1 MKKVLFLFAI
11 LLIACNSKE
20 KSAVSNEKPSAP
32 FDWLLG
38 NWIRT
43 NEKKDRQTF
52 ENWIKINNSEYAG
65 EGYTLQNT
73 DTIWKETVQLIESKG
88 RWKFSV
94 TPKGESK
101 PTVFELIKMEDTTFT
116 CESKTNDFP
125 KIIHYFKD
133 GHSLKAEISGGDM
146 KIPFEFE
153 RFKTK

>member
-1 MKKVLFLFAI
+1 MKKLLLLLTIFI
-11 LLIACNSKE
+11 LACNPKE
-20 KSAVSNEKPSAP
+20 KSAVSNEKPASQ

-38 NWIRT
+38 NWTRT

-52 ENWIKINNSEYAG
+52 ENWVKINGSEYAG
-65 EGYTLQNT
+65 EGYTLQNN
-73 DTIWKETVQLIESKG
+73 DTIWKETVQLIESNG
-88 RWKFSV
+88 QWAFAV
-94 TPKGESK
+94 TPKGETK
-101 PTVFELIKMEDTTFT
+101 QTIFNLIKIENHAFT

-153 RFKTK
+153 RINTK

>member
-1 MKKVLFLFAI
+1 MKKLLLLSAIFLFA
-11 LLIACNSKE
+11 CNAKE
-20 KSAVSNEKPSAP
+20 KSVSTETPAIH

-52 ENWIKINNSEYAG
+52 ENWIKKSNSEYAG
-65 EGYTLQNT
+65 EGYTLQNN
-73 DTIWKETVQLIESKG
+73 DTIWKESVQLIESDG
-88 RWKFSV
+88 QWKFAV
-94 TPKGESK
+94 TPKGTTEQ
-101 PTVFELIKMEDTTFT
+101 TVFKLIKIENGAFT

-133 GHSLKAEISGGDM
+133 GNTIKAEISGGDM

-153 RFKTK
+153 RIDTK